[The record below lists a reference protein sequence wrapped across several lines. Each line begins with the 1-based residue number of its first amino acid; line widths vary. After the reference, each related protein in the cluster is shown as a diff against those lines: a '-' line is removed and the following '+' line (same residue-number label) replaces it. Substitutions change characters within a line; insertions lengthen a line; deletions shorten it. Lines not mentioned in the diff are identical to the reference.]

1 MYSHQDKDRF
11 ATALVLISTVP
22 FAVLTAIAIIAV
34 LLAAFQ
40 GD

>member
-11 ATALVLISTVP
+11 ATATVLISTVP
-22 FAVLTAIAIIAV
+22 FTFLTTIAIIAV